1 MAFVENFLMY
11 MLLECW
17 LNRICGHWLKND
29 WINVVIVYP
38 NQQWLMVVMAMY
50 FFALSWR
57 GLWDYST
64 SCDETLLGRVVF
76 ANDCVCGILLL
87 LWGACQIC
95 GSFVCSATLVVL
107 ERHITVYMGV
117 WVECCECPR
126 ATGNKYLLIKLKFYC
141 VHSKGSGSKLLSVGF

>member
-1 MAFVENFLMY
+1 
-11 MLLECW
+11 
-17 LNRICGHWLKND
+17 
-29 WINVVIVYP
+29 
-38 NQQWLMVVMAMY
+38 MY

-87 LWGACQIC
+87 LSGACQIC

-107 ERHITVYMGV
+107 ERHITVYMAV